1 MPVCRFVWA
10 ASEGNQTVIFG
21 CHGDVRL
28 PSIFA
33 TLSFFFASR
42 RIESKTTRCRLLFLF
57 SAFAPL
63 VSIPK
68 VECLFVLVVIWLGDW
83 SGSCLEFVAANRW

>member
-1 MPVCRFVWA
+1 M
-10 ASEGNQTVIFG
+10 IFRD
-21 CHGDVRL
+21 HGETR
-28 PSIFA
+28 PPNIFA

-57 SAFAPL
+57 SPFAPL

-68 VECLFVLVVIWLGDW
+68 VDCLFVLVVI
-83 SGSCLEFVAANRW
+83 

>member
-1 MPVCRFVWA
+1 M
-10 ASEGNQTVIFG
+10 TFG
-21 CHGDVRL
+21 DMEICL

-57 SAFAPL
+57 SAFAPF
-63 VSIPK
+63 VSMPK
-68 VECLFVLVVIWLGDW
+68 AACFFVLVVT
-83 SGSCLEFVAANRW
+83 